1 MKRPAAFEL
10 LNSVCWRHF
19 HFNDLCEL
27 WKSSVVRL
35 SKLNIQLLW
44 NDTFS
49 RCVKMIKKKA
59 QVATHKIKSRL
70 VWLYNTKGAIHN
82 GVLCASACYTAR
94 RCIHLR
100 GKYAWLQQQS
110 DSEYWNEDDVFLEWN
125 SWKNPSGPRLWK
137 VGNCKYTSISGKP
150 LPVCVAALS
159 LKKTS
164 LALRQCYLLISQTLH
179 FMKTYSDVSLAVGS
193 TLKDVS
199 IQELEFYQQTLPA
212 SHSMVIRI
220 RPGRAT
226 AVCVAFRP
234 FVHMKRLTIRLFH
247 SSVNN
252 RNVTHAKCCGEELF
266 TGSTFES
273 RKVKSVAQ
281 SGLSLFGWCFG
292 PEAFI
297 KINIH

>member
-1 MKRPAAFEL
+1 MCE
-10 LNSVCWRHF
+10 
-19 HFNDLCEL
+19 ND
-27 WKSSVVRL
+27 
-35 SKLNIQLLW
+35 
-44 NDTFS
+44 
-49 RCVKMIKKKA
+49 KKKA

-110 DSEYWNEDDVFLEWN
+110 DSEYWNEGDVFLEWN

-150 LPVCVAALS
+150 LPVCVAACS
-159 LKKTS
+159 LKKNS

-193 TLKDVS
+193 TLNDVS

-212 SHSMVIRI
+212 SHSNGNTNQARQSNRSMCCL
-220 RPGRAT
+220 P
-226 AVCVAFRP
+226 
-234 FVHMKRLTIRLFH
+234 
-247 SSVNN
+247 SV
-252 RNVTHAKCCGEELF
+252 RTHEDAHYK
-266 TGSTFES
+266 TVS
-273 RKVKSVAQ
+273 
-281 SGLSLFGWCFG
+281 
-292 PEAFI
+292 FI
-297 KINIH
+297 CK

>member
-1 MKRPAAFEL
+1 MCE
-10 LNSVCWRHF
+10 
-19 HFNDLCEL
+19 ND
-27 WKSSVVRL
+27 
-35 SKLNIQLLW
+35 
-44 NDTFS
+44 
-49 RCVKMIKKKA
+49 KKKA

-150 LPVCVAALS
+150 LPVCVAARS

-179 FMKTYSDVSLAVGS
+179 FMKTYSDVSLAVGP
-193 TLKDVS
+193 TLNDVS

-234 FVHMKRLTIRLFH
+234 FVHMKMLTIRLFH

-266 TGSTFES
+266 PGSTFES
-273 RKVKSVAQ
+273 RKVKKCRTVRLVFIRMMFWPSSVHQ
-281 SGLSLFGWCFG
+281 DQHSLKTWRLKRHLNEEKCKSSRSALRWCTLR
-292 PEAFI
+292 
-297 KINIH
+297 